1 MGKRTACVEWSF
13 HGLLS
18 SRKVLF
24 VDGRG
29 GPRQGAACAR
39 GTTGKVQW
47 KQRAFRP
54 ICRAFRRRVVMRKR
68 DRGSARSDTPYEVTA
83 NADCTGTIPETTAGL
98 STRPACY
105 PPWVLMPLTGKK
117 QSCRERHADKLWR
130 KMGAAP
136 LSQQTQDENVPRLD
150 GYQEPP
156 LSPLRGRLRMRRL
169 NYRVRI
175 VLSKGLGYAWI
186 SLYGLS
192 ASVPELLGS
201 VIRSR
206 NVAQCLAA
214 AVS

>member
-1 MGKRTACVEWSF
+1 
-13 HGLLS
+13 
-18 SRKVLF
+18 
-24 VDGRG
+24 
-29 GPRQGAACAR
+29 
-39 GTTGKVQW
+39 
-47 KQRAFRP
+47 
-54 ICRAFRRRVVMRKR
+54 
-68 DRGSARSDTPYEVTA
+68 
-83 NADCTGTIPETTAGL
+83 
-98 STRPACY
+98 
-105 PPWVLMPLTGKK
+105 MPLAGRKAELPRK
-117 QSCRERHADKLWR
+117 ARRQVVAKDGSRGRYHSERRNDK
-130 KMGAAP
+130 
-136 LSQQTQDENVPRLD
+136 PRLD